1 MRGVG
6 RGGGCKNT
14 FYELMMVSHAHIKMV
29 RAQKEYLNLH
39 GLVLYTFSLKI
50 QASALLIH
58 GHRILNNRVYSYCK
72 YMLVLYI
79 SA

>member
-1 MRGVG
+1 M

-39 GLVLYTFSLKI
+39 GLVSYFLFKKISICSSYIWTQNSLTTGGVYLLYKHVGV
-50 QASALLIH
+50 IH
-58 GHRILNNRVYSYCK
+58 
-72 YMLVLYI
+72 
-79 SA
+79 